1 MNGSVRVAAACGWV
15 DDDDETV
22 YVAALPDGP
31 PLVLEGSGA
40 LVWRV
45 VLGGGTVEEAVEQ
58 VAAAAG
64 ESTAAVAAGVRGF
77 VDDLVAAGV
86 LEPVDPSPGPA
97 GDD

>member
-1 MNGSVRVAAACGWV
+1 MRGSVRVAAACGWV
-15 DDDDETV
+15 DDDDTV

-40 LVWRV
+40 LVWRA
-45 VLGGGTVEEAVEQ
+45 VLGGGTVDEAVER

-64 ESTAAVAAGVRGF
+64 ESAAAVAAGVRGF